1 MAKRSAPG
9 RGLSRAATIAGW
21 CYLPFYL
28 FLLSYLI
35 QFTAAL
41 LGLHPDTLT
50 VNLIYFAVNLA
61 AVLLIFRDFLRQR
74 FFGPGFWN
82 FVQALILGFVLYY
95 AAMAVLG
102 ALYSW
107 LFPGLVNP
115 NNASVDSLAS
125 ESFGFTVVFT
135 VIIAPLVEE
144 TLMRGLVFGSVQRRS
159 RVWAYICSILLF
171 SFLHVW
177 QYLGAVPAGTIVL
190 AALEYLPA
198 GIALGWTYEKAGNLW
213 ASILL
218 HMAVNAVS
226 LGLMH
231 LPTVFG

>member
-95 AAMAVLG
+95 ACTTAVQWLLGRLAGDYIIYNNETVG
-102 ALYSW
+102 ALVLANRYAM
-107 LFPGLVNP
+107 LLV
-115 NNASVDSLAS
+115 
-125 ESFGFTVVFT
+125 T
-135 VIIAPLVEE
+135 VILAPVIEE
-144 TLMRGLVFGSVQRRS
+144 TLIRGLVFGSLHRTS
-159 RVWAYICSILLF
+159 RVLAYFVSCFIF
-171 SFLHVW
+171 VFMHNW
-177 QYLGAVPAGTIVL
+177 QYFALYPAGKVL
-190 AALEYLPA
+190 LSCIPYIPAAA
-198 GIALGWTYEKAGNLW
+198 ALGWVYEKADTIW
-213 ASILL
+213 APITLHAIINAMSFGLL
-218 HMAVNAVS
+218 TLS
-226 LGLMH
+226 
-231 LPTVFG
+231 